1 MKSFFENNKKV
12 CIIFAS
18 ALVLIA
24 AAVITLTTLV
34 SRKNEPDNT
43 SDNSSSSEPTASISV
58 KAPESEP
65 ESSETLPDTD
75 NYISPDESNADK
87 VLSETAPVSSK
98 QEQTAQ
104 KPQTETKKEEPAQK
118 PQTEVKKEE
127 TASSAPAGGYGIIS
141 DEQLEK
147 EREERVRKYLEE
159 NGIDPAT
166 AGETGELCPGCG
178 KKLWNP
184 NKYGLANPG
193 YPDDYENSGYC
204 NGWCTVQVG

>member
-12 CIIFAS
+12 CIISAS

-104 KPQTETKKEEPAQK
+104 KPQTETKKEEPAQNT
-118 PQTEVKKEE
+118 QTEVKKEE
-127 TASSAPAGGYGIIS
+127 TASSAPEYANDY
-141 DEQLEK
+141 EK
-147 EREERVRKYLEE
+147 HVAEREERVRKYLEE

-193 YPDDYENSGYC
+193 YPEDYENSGYC

>member
-12 CIIFAS
+12 CIISAS

-127 TASSAPAGGYGIIS
+127 TASSAPEYANDY
-141 DEQLEK
+141 EK
-147 EREERVRKYLEE
+147 HVAERKERVRKYLEE
-159 NGIDPAT
+159 NGIDPAN

-184 NKYGLANPG
+184 DKYGLANPG
-193 YPDDYENSGYC
+193 YPEDIENSEYC
-204 NGWCTVQVG
+204 TGWCTVQVG